1 MEACGKVKLIHTIVG
16 GSFLLVLPGGYFFAH
31 IGFPPQSLIWCI
43 VINEIVASI
52 LRIILAR
59 RLIDLN
65 VSRFFSDVLLRSG
78 AVVAVLFL
86 ISYFIWNSVTPGL
99 PMFLILCLT
108 DFILFIV
115 LTLVL
120 GLNRHERLKVVK
132 GMVNRLKFNKI

>member
-1 MEACGKVKLIHTIVG
+1 M
-16 GSFLLVLPGGYFFAH
+16 
-31 IGFPPQSLIWCI
+31 FP
-43 VINEIVASI
+43 
-52 LRIILAR
+52 
-59 RLIDLN
+59 
-65 VSRFFSDVLLRSG
+65 RFFSDVLLRSG